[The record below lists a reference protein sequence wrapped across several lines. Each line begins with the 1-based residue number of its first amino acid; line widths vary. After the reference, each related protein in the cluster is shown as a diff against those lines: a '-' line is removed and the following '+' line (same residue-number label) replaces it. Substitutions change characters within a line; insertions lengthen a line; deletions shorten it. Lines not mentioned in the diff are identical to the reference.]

1 MSNPENQFPIQEHF
15 QQAVKEHGWTICG
28 VFDNEN
34 KTPNF
39 IYTINATEHLG
50 VELIVVGNLQLN
62 ALHGLFNAVANHNK
76 FEPGEF
82 TIEGFNIDLNGVP
95 TDINLALLD
104 VSGEPWLDET
114 FTNRCDSFNKVYQIL
129 YGDKTNVLPTVVGN
143 TDPFKQ
149 LAFHTKKC

>member
-1 MSNPENQFPIQEHF
+1 MSNLENQFPIREHF

-28 VFDNEN
+28 VFDNEK

-50 VELIVVGNLQLN
+50 VELIVIGDLQLN

-104 VSGEPWLDET
+104 VSGELWLDET

-129 YGDKTNVLPTVVGN
+129 YGDKTNVLPTVAGN